1 MKDELKIPDE
11 VKEDMRSTLET
22 AAPSSIL
29 KNVLSRVKA
38 KQTAGYVPD
47 IQMPFV
53 LTLLLIAAA
62 GYYFYT
68 NGLTSTLGSTDMSFE
83 FGGLLTSNVFWF
95 SLMAVSSVV
104 FLDLVSQQ
112 RKVKKNNV

>member
-1 MKDELKIPDE
+1 
-11 VKEDMRSTLET
+11 
-22 AAPSSIL
+22 
-29 KNVLSRVKA
+29 
-38 KQTAGYVPD
+38 
-47 IQMPFV
+47 
-53 LTLLLIAAA
+53 
-62 GYYFYT
+62 
-68 NGLTSTLGSTDMSFE
+68 LTSTLGSTDMSFE

>member
-1 MKDELKIPDE
+1 MKDELKIS
-11 VKEDMRSTLET
+11 KELKYGLRSSLQKE
-22 AAPSSIL
+22 APSSIL
-29 KNVLSRVKA
+29 QNVLSRVKA
-38 KQTAGYVPD
+38 KQTVGYVPD

-68 NGLTSTLGSTDMSFE
+68 KGLTSTLGSTDMAFE

-95 SLMAVSSVV
+95 SLMAVSIVLLIDM
-104 FLDLVSQQ
+104 FNQQ
-112 RKVKKNNV
+112 RKSNRQS

>member
-1 MKDELKIPDE
+1 MKDELKIS
-11 VKEDMRSTLET
+11 KELKYGLRSSLQKE
-22 AAPSSIL
+22 APSSIL
-29 KNVLSRVKA
+29 QNVLSRVKA